1 MWQGLLQISLILLIL
16 AVVSPF
22 LGKYIAQVF
31 QAKRSWLDRF
41 ASPLDQF
48 IYALGGLRYQE
59 SMTGWHYARAVFY
72 SNLVMGV
79 LVYSIFLLQ
88 AILPFNPTN
97 LSTPSWDLALHTAI
111 SFTTNTDQ
119 QHYSGET
126 TFSYASQVLAL
137 GYLMFTAA
145 ATGIAVAIA
154 FIRGLTGQPLGNFY
168 RDLTLSIARILLP
181 ISVVGAIALLI
192 AGVPETLAAPATA
205 TTLEGATQYIARG
218 PVAHFEIIKQLGENG
233 GGFFGINSAHPFEN
247 PNGFSD
253 LLETVTMLIIP
264 AALIFTYGIM
274 AGNPKQGRLIF
285 GMVFVLFVGLVA
297 IAPLA
302 ISGTALES
310 GDRPCCSSCQ
320 LKKRSV

>member
-1 MWQGLLQISLILLIL
+1 
-16 AVVSPF
+16 
-22 LGKYIAQVF
+22 
-31 QAKRSWLDRF
+31 
-41 ASPLDQF
+41 
-48 IYALGGLRYQE
+48 
-59 SMTGWHYARAVFY
+59 
-72 SNLVMGV
+72 
-79 LVYSIFLLQ
+79 
-88 AILPFNPTN
+88 
-97 LSTPSWDLALHTAI
+97 
-111 SFTTNTDQ
+111 
-119 QHYSGET
+119 
-126 TFSYASQVLAL
+126 
-137 GYLMFTAA
+137 MFTSA

-168 RDLTLSIARILLP
+168 RDLTLSITRILLP

-233 GGFFGINSAHPFEN
+233 GGFFGINSAYPFEN
-247 PNGFSD
+247 PNGFSN

-310 GDRPCCSSCQ
+310 GDRPCRSSCQ